1 MRIKARLSALTAA
14 AETPNLDLDVGED
27 DGLVEGE
34 EDDEDDL
41 PGTPE
46 ERDLDDESEE
56 QIAEMLEKFIEFQD
70 EEDAEGDGA
79 QRRHQEQNNDLEDA
93 DLGGGD
99 AMDISPSVRTRTPTS
114 SRRRVRWYTVAH
126 ESE

>member
-1 MRIKARLSALTAA
+1 MARSSALTGA
-14 AETPNLDLDVGED
+14 AETPNLDVDVGED

-34 EDDEDDL
+34 EDDKDDL
-41 PGTPE
+41 PGTSE

-56 QIAEMLEKFIEFQD
+56 QIAETLEQFIESQD

-99 AMDISPSVRTRTPTS
+99 AMDISPS
-114 SRRRVRWYTVAH
+114 
-126 ESE
+126 

>member
-1 MRIKARLSALTAA
+1 LIAA
-14 AETPNLDLDVGED
+14 AETANLDEDVGKD

-41 PGTPE
+41 PGTPG
-46 ERDLDDESEE
+46 ERELDDESEK
-56 QIAEMLEKFIEFQD
+56 QIAEMLDKFIESQD

-79 QRRHQEQNNDLEDA
+79 HRRHHEQNNDLEDA

-99 AMDISPSVRTRTPTS
+99 AMDISPC
-114 SRRRVRWYTVAH
+114 
-126 ESE
+126 

>member
-14 AETPNLDLDVGED
+14 AETPNLDEDVGED

-56 QIAEMLEKFIEFQD
+56 QIAGMLEKFIESQD

-79 QRRHQEQNNDLEDA
+79 RCRHQEQNNDLEDV

-99 AMDISPSVRTRTPTS
+99 AMDISPS
-114 SRRRVRWYTVAH
+114 
-126 ESE
+126 

>member
-14 AETPNLDLDVGED
+14 AETPNLDEDVGED
-27 DGLVEGE
+27 DGLVERE

-41 PGTPE
+41 PGTPKQ
-46 ERDLDDESEE
+46 RDLDDESEE
-56 QIAEMLEKFIEFQD
+56 QIAEMLQKFPESQD

-79 QRRHQEQNNDLEDA
+79 QRQDQEQNNNLEDA

-99 AMDISPSVRTRTPTS
+99 AMDISS
-114 SRRRVRWYTVAH
+114 S
-126 ESE
+126 

>member
-14 AETPNLDLDVGED
+14 AETPNLDKDVGED
-27 DGLVEGE
+27 NCLVEGE
-34 EDDEDDL
+34 ENDEDDL

-56 QIAEMLEKFIEFQD
+56 QIAEILEKFIESQD

-79 QRRHQEQNNDLEDA
+79 QCRHQEQNNDLEDV

-99 AMDISPSVRTRTPTS
+99 AMDISPS
-114 SRRRVRWYTVAH
+114 
-126 ESE
+126 

>member
-14 AETPNLDLDVGED
+14 AETLNLDKDIGED

-41 PGTPE
+41 PGTPK

-56 QIAEMLEKFIEFQD
+56 QIAEMLEKFVESQD
-70 EEDAEGDGA
+70 EEDVEGDGA
-79 QRRHQEQNNDLEDA
+79 QRRHQEQNNDLDDA

-99 AMDISPSVRTRTPTS
+99 AMDISPS
-114 SRRRVRWYTVAH
+114 
-126 ESE
+126 

>member
-1 MRIKARLSALTAA
+1 MRIKARLSALTTAA
-14 AETPNLDLDVGED
+14 DTPNLDEDVGED
-27 DGLVEGE
+27 DRLVEGK

-41 PGTPE
+41 PSTPK
-46 ERDLDDESEE
+46 ERDLDNESEE
-56 QIAEMLEKFIEFQD
+56 QIGEILEKFIESQD

-99 AMDISPSVRTRTPTS
+99 AMDISPS
-114 SRRRVRWYTVAH
+114 
-126 ESE
+126 

>member
-14 AETPNLDLDVGED
+14 AESPNLDEDVGED

-41 PGTPE
+41 LGTPE

-56 QIAEMLEKFIEFQD
+56 QIAEVLEKFIESQD

-79 QRRHQEQNNDLEDA
+79 QRRHQEQHNDLEDA
-93 DLGGGD
+93 ALGGGD
-99 AMDISPSVRTRTPTS
+99 AMDISPS
-114 SRRRVRWYTVAH
+114 
-126 ESE
+126 

>member
-1 MRIKARLSALTAA
+1 MRIKAQLSALTAA
-14 AETPNLDLDVGED
+14 AETPNLDEDVRED

-56 QIAEMLEKFIEFQD
+56 QIAEMLEKFIESQD
-70 EEDAEGDGA
+70 EGDAEGDGA

-99 AMDISPSVRTRTPTS
+99 AMDISPS
-114 SRRRVRWYTVAH
+114 
-126 ESE
+126 

>member
-14 AETPNLDLDVGED
+14 AETPNLDEDVGED
-27 DGLVEGE
+27 DGWVEGV
-34 EDDEDDL
+34 EDDEDNL

-46 ERDLDDESEE
+46 ERDLDNESEE
-56 QIAEMLEKFIEFQD
+56 QIAEILEKFIESQD

-79 QRRHQEQNNDLEDA
+79 QRRHQEQNNDLDDA

-99 AMDISPSVRTRTPTS
+99 AIDISPS
-114 SRRRVRWYTVAH
+114 
-126 ESE
+126 

>member
-14 AETPNLDLDVGED
+14 AETPNLDEDVGED

-56 QIAEMLEKFIEFQD
+56 QIAEMLEKFIESRD

-79 QRRHQEQNNDLEDA
+79 QHRHQEQNNDLEDA

-99 AMDISPSVRTRTPTS
+99 AMDISPS
-114 SRRRVRWYTVAH
+114 
-126 ESE
+126 

>member
-14 AETPNLDLDVGED
+14 AETLNHDEDVGKD

-56 QIAEMLEKFIEFQD
+56 QIAEVLEKFIESQD

-79 QRRHQEQNNDLEDA
+79 QRRHQEQNNDLDDA

-99 AMDISPSVRTRTPTS
+99 AMDISPS
-114 SRRRVRWYTVAH
+114 
-126 ESE
+126 

>member
-14 AETPNLDLDVGED
+14 AETPNLDEDVGED
-27 DGLVEGE
+27 DGLMQCE

-46 ERDLDDESEE
+46 ERDLDDASEE
-56 QIAEMLEKFIEFQD
+56 QIADMLEKFLEAQA

-79 QRRHQEQNNDLEDA
+79 QRRHQEQNKNLEDT

-99 AMDISPSVRTRTPTS
+99 TMDICPS
-114 SRRRVRWYTVAH
+114 
-126 ESE
+126 

>member
-1 MRIKARLSALTAA
+1 MRITARLSALTAA
-14 AETPNLDLDVGED
+14 AETPNLDEDVGED
-27 DGLVEGE
+27 DRLVEGE
-34 EDDEDDL
+34 EDDEDDV

-56 QIAEMLEKFIEFQD
+56 QIAEMLEKFIESQD

-79 QRRHQEQNNDLEDA
+79 QRRHKEQNDGLEDA

-99 AMDISPSVRTRTPTS
+99 PMHISPS
-114 SRRRVRWYTVAH
+114 
-126 ESE
+126 

>member
-1 MRIKARLSALTAA
+1 LTAP
-14 AETPNLDLDVGED
+14 AETPNLDEDVGED
-27 DGLVEGE
+27 DGLVVGE

-41 PGTPE
+41 PGTPK

-56 QIAEMLEKFIEFQD
+56 QIAEILEKFIESQD

-79 QRRHQEQNNDLEDA
+79 QHRHQEQNNDLEDV

-99 AMDISPSVRTRTPTS
+99 AMDISPS
-114 SRRRVRWYTVAH
+114 
-126 ESE
+126 

>member
-14 AETPNLDLDVGED
+14 AETLSLDEDVGED

-34 EDDEDDL
+34 EDDEDHL

-56 QIAEMLEKFIEFQD
+56 QIAEMLEKFIESQD
-70 EEDAEGDGA
+70 
-79 QRRHQEQNNDLEDA
+79 
-93 DLGGGD
+93 
-99 AMDISPSVRTRTPTS
+99 
-114 SRRRVRWYTVAH
+114 
-126 ESE
+126 

>member
-1 MRIKARLSALTAA
+1 MRIEARLSALTAA
-14 AETPNLDLDVGED
+14 AGNPNLDENIGED

-46 ERDLDDESEE
+46 ERDLDGECEE
-56 QIAEMLEKFIEFQD
+56 QIAEMLEKFIESQD

-79 QRRHQEQNNDLEDA
+79 QRQHQEQNSDQEDS

-99 AMDISPSVRTRTPTS
+99 AMDISPTS
-114 SRRRVRWYTVAH
+114 
-126 ESE
+126 

>member
-1 MRIKARLSALTAA
+1 MDLALRIKARLSALTAA
-14 AETPNLDLDVGED
+14 AETLNLEDDVGQD
-27 DGLVEGE
+27 DGLVGGE

-41 PGTPE
+41 PGTPK

-56 QIAEMLEKFIEFQD
+56 QIAEMLERFIESQD

-93 DLGGGD
+93 DLGGED
-99 AMDISPSVRTRTPTS
+99 AMDISPS
-114 SRRRVRWYTVAH
+114 
-126 ESE
+126 